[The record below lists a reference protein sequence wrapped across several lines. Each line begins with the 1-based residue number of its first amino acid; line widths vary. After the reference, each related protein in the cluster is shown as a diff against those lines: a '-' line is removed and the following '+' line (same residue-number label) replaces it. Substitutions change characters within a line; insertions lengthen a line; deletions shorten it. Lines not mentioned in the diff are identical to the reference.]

1 MEVVQLAFMNYFSG
15 AQLGNCNVSCLFTQ
29 RSLAIHGH
37 FFAVCKLEVWSH
49 RSFPQKC
56 YQCYLE
62 FMSEEYMTLASLQKF
77 ILMKSFLSILPTEEF
92 SIRIEFNEKSCYYD
106 FFRKYKKKSKKCQTS
121 TQKIMIRR
129 IQEWSK

>member
-1 MEVVQLAFMNYFSG
+1 
-15 AQLGNCNVSCLFTQ
+15 
-29 RSLAIHGH
+29 
-37 FFAVCKLEVWSH
+37 
-49 RSFPQKC
+49 
-56 YQCYLE
+56 
-62 FMSEEYMTLASLQKF
+62 MTLASLQKF